1 MDPMSHLKRLALQAG
16 RLRTGGELFEDI
28 FRINEYT
35 HKRITKSFNH
45 CQVSYSKF
53 NNMLWMVTTFYNK
66 EFAECPIL

>member
-1 MDPMSHLKRLALQAG
+1 
-16 RLRTGGELFEDI
+16 GELFEDI

-53 NNMLWMVTTFYNK
+53 NNMLWMVTTFSPMRYIWWVALTK
-66 EFAECPIL
+66 RIGYQGFGADTKH